1 MPSQAS
7 SALFSYFVI
16 SSLQADP
23 KTRYKFQKMA
33 QILPK
38 PVFCQGQWEF
48 ETKLKRGHGLL
59 VMHFKSREFNIVSP
73 NGTKYKF
80 VVGHCLKQKPAEI
93 HETLFLTAEQLG
105 ELRTTWTWSLHRKK
119 DDSIIQQKQFKM
131 DEFDIF
137 DNFFNPMDCGTV
149 QKSDWSKTVIIKMT
163 ILVHEDLELPKA
175 SVPPVPPSWTNII
188 KEMFNNDKL
197 SDIKIICE
205 SEIFL
210 CQKFVLSTRS
220 DVFRTMFE
228 SNDFSEN
235 TKNVVEI
242 DDIDIV
248 TKKAF
253 LTFLYTYELLK
264 HEIDYSKLII
274 VADKYNVMDL
284 YQICQNQLV
293 KSVNLDNVVQLLF
306 LGYLLNNSKLMKV
319 STDFAGKNGGKVK
332 KCDDWIEIQKVHPD
346 IASKLLDAVVFT
358 TE

>member
-1 MPSQAS
+1 
-7 SALFSYFVI
+7 
-16 SSLQADP
+16 
-23 KTRYKFQKMA
+23 
-33 QILPK
+33 
-38 PVFCQGQWEF
+38 
-48 ETKLKRGHGLL
+48 
-59 VMHFKSREFNIVSP
+59 
-73 NGTKYKF
+73 
-80 VVGHCLKQKPAEI
+80 
-93 HETLFLTAEQLG
+93 LFLTAEQLG
-105 ELRTTWTWSLHRKK
+105 ELRTTWIWSLHRKK

-137 DNFFNPMDCGTV
+137 DDYFNPMDCGTV

-163 ILVHEDLELPKA
+163 ILVHEDLELP
-175 SVPPVPPSWTNII
+175 PVPPSWTNII

-205 SEIFL
+205 SEIFF

-228 SNDFSEN
+228 SSDFSEN
-235 TKNVVEI
+235 TNNVIEI
-242 DDIDIV
+242 DDVDIV
-248 TKKAF
+248 TMKAF

-264 HEIDYSKLII
+264 HEIDHSKLII
-274 VADKYNVMDL
+274 VADKYNVTDL
-284 YQICQNQLV
+284 YQTCQDQLV

-319 STDFAGKNGGKVK
+319 STDFASKNGGKVK
-332 KCDDWIEIQKVHPD
+332 KCDHWIEIQKVHPD